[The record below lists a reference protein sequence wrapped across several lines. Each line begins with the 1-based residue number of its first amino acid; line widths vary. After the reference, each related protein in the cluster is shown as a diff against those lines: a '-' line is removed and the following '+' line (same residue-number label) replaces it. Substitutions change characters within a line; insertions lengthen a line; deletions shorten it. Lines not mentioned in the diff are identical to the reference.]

1 MALPIIQN
9 NSTEIVDVLQTSMD
23 INLDIFSFLEKYA
36 EKQVKILQ
44 EILTVTKKQ
53 YEFNVDWRRDE
64 EYQREELDR
73 EKQKPNPPETPEP
86 SDPKPSAGDAGG
98 LSLKGALAAA
108 LASLFASIKKSI
120 ESVITKLKSV
130 FKPIISA
137 FESVITKLKSAF
149 RPVISAFESVITKL
163 KSAFRPV
170 ISAFESVITK
180 LKSAFKP
187 IISVFESVIT
197 KLKSVFKPIT
207 SAFESVITKLKSVF
221 KPITS
226 AFETVITKLKS
237 VFKPI
242 ISAFEPVFTVFKNIL
257 KFFGRFNL
265 FGLIIFG
272 IIDFITGFIDK
283 FKAADSLGEG
293 ILEGLWGGI
302 TNAIRGIIAIPLDML
317 KDLTSWIAEKLGFS
331 EVAKVLDSFSFVD
344 LFNKATEWLYNTE
357 TDTWFGGALDD
368 LGSLGEGI
376 LEGLW
381 GGYTNVIRN
390 FIYIPLDMLKDLTS
404 WIAEKLG
411 FSEVAK
417 VLDSF
422 SFVDLFDKA
431 TKWLY
436 DTETNIWFGGALDDL
451 PEKMKTLYTDLKTKL
466 ESFIKDYIYDGS
478 GDKIKLFGQ
487 ELPTFDDIGNWA
499 TSIKEK
505 IGNFI
510 KDNIYDGE
518 NNKIFGFTIP
528 EKLFE
533 FNMFTSI
540 KQSVDDVIE
549 SIEKIFSGDFSME
562 NLLQGASGL
571 LDLVQAPL
579 NLAINAIKDIFK
591 WGEGEEGASEPFRL
605 SKFIA
610 DTISNITNA
619 IKDMFAWADEKFGF
633 NITGTLKN
641 FANMIYNPETGE
653 IFGLN
658 FEDLFDV
665 FPSIDDIKKKL
676 TGLIPD
682 MFLGGGGDDSVDLS
696 ASTLDPGADEVD
708 LKKLKKELDAGNEK
722 AVMKYLSDTKSGDG
736 IENEEEVLKI
746 LKTYG
751 FYDGIISPRAFE
763 DDSIPQAAE
772 GGITPKPPGSSA
784 RNARNARTSSPAREG
799 KRPAQGGRHQ
809 QRRQVEPGGTRGA
822 ARQRKP
828 GARRPVRHDRPRRR
842 ARRRQPGRRRRAQYF
857 YNCS

>member
-1 MALPIIQN
+1 MALPNIQN

-73 EKQKPNPPETPEP
+73 EKPNPPSTPEP
-86 SDPKPSAGDAGG
+86 TPEPDAGESGESGAGGFGLLGALGSG
-98 LSLKGALAAA
+98 LS
-108 LASLFASIKKSI
+108 
-120 ESVITKLKSV
+120 ITKL
-130 FKPIISA
+130 
-137 FESVITKLKSAF
+137 IT
-149 RPVISAFESVITKL
+149 T
-163 KSAFRPV
+163 
-170 ISAFESVITK
+170 
-180 LKSAFKP
+180 
-187 IISVFESVIT
+187 
-197 KLKSVFKPIT
+197 
-207 SAFESVITKLKSVF
+207 
-221 KPITS
+221 
-226 AFETVITKLKS
+226 
-237 VFKPI
+237 
-242 ISAFEPVFTVFKNIL
+242 FKNIFRVIG
-257 KFFGRFNL
+257 KFTIFGT
-265 FGLIIFG
+265 IIFG

-368 LGSLGEGI
+368 LDSLGESI

-487 ELPTFDDIGNWA
+487 ELPNMTDIIQFG
-499 TSIKEK
+499 TEMKIKLTEFVK
-505 IGNFI
+505 N
-510 KDNIYDGE
+510 NIYDGSGD
-518 NNKIFGFTIP
+518 KI
-528 EKLFE
+528 KLFGQE
-533 FNMFTSI
+533 LPNMTDISNFGTEI
-540 KQSVDDVIE
+540 KTKLE
-549 SIEKIFSGDFSME
+549 SF
-562 NLLQGASGL
+562 
-571 LDLVQAPL
+571 
-579 NLAINAIKDIFK
+579 IKDYIYDPETGSILGINFGDLFK
-591 WGEGEEGASEPFRL
+591 KLDDMLPDMDDIIGQLLAEVPEFFVPDEMKALRAKAIQKNEAEDAAKETAKAEADQRAKDTTTAAMSFLGSFDETETFKNNTTQQTSSPTTSTANMSSLMGEGEIPTDETTSSIPTTPASKVETKQL
-605 SKFIA
+605 SLKEIKKQE
-610 DTISNITNA
+610 SKLYYEKY
-619 IKDMFAWADEKFGF
+619 KDMSISQLNKIIQEGSNLTVTERQFVSDLQLLKSKENNTRVYKSQSTKFEAKYGIMLSDKTS
-633 NITGTLKN
+633 NTSDSNTTSNTSDSK
-641 FANMIYNPETGE
+641 
-653 IFGLN
+653 
-658 FEDLFDV
+658 
-665 FPSIDDIKKKL
+665 
-676 TGLIPD
+676 LIPSTTAPVTVTGAAVESGSQAVNE
-682 MFLGGGGDDSVDLS
+682 MNSQAPNVNVVSDSSSKVN
-696 ASTLDPGADEVD
+696 APVTSTVV
-708 LKKLKKELDAGNEK
+708 N
-722 AVMKYLSDTKSGDG
+722 YT
-736 IENEEEVLKI
+736 
-746 LKTYG
+746 
-751 FYDGIISPRAFE
+751 
-763 DDSIPQAAE
+763 
-772 GGITPKPPGSSA
+772 PGSS
-784 RNARNARTSSPAREG
+784 NARNSDNSV
-799 KRPAQGGRHQ
+799 
-809 QRRQVEPGGTRGA
+809 RQFSINALSGL
-822 ARQRKP
+822 
-828 GARRPVRHDRPRRR
+828 
-842 ARRRQPGRRRRAQYF
+842 
-857 YNCS
+857 

>member
-1 MALPIIQN
+1 
-9 NSTEIVDVLQTSMD
+9 
-23 INLDIFSFLEKYA
+23 
-36 EKQVKILQ
+36 
-44 EILTVTKKQ
+44 
-53 YEFNVDWRRDE
+53 
-64 EYQREELDR
+64 
-73 EKQKPNPPETPEP
+73 
-86 SDPKPSAGDAGG
+86 
-98 LSLKGALAAA
+98 
-108 LASLFASIKKSI
+108 
-120 ESVITKLKSV
+120 LKSV
-130 FKPIISA
+130 FKPIIS
-137 FESVITKLKSAF
+137 S
-149 RPVISAFESVITKL
+149 
-163 KSAFRPV
+163 
-170 ISAFESVITK
+170 
-180 LKSAFKP
+180 
-187 IISVFESVIT
+187 
-197 KLKSVFKPIT
+197 
-207 SAFESVITKLKSVF
+207 
-221 KPITS
+221 
-226 AFETVITKLKS
+226 FET
-237 VFKPI
+237 
-242 ISAFEPVFTVFKNIL
+242 VFTVFKNIL

-293 ILEGLWGGI
+293 ILEGLWGGF
-302 TNAIRGIIAIPLDML
+302 TNVIRGFIAIPLDLL

-381 GGYTNVIRN
+381 GGYTNVIRD

-540 KQSVDDVIE
+540 KQSVDDVIK

-682 MFLGGGGDDSVDLS
+682 MFLGGGGDDTVDLS

-784 RNARNARTSSPAREG
+784 RNAESARIQARLEKKSAREKAADTNGDGKVSRAERVALLAKEDQERADLFGTTDLGAALDAGSLDGAGARNTSTIVPNGTDNTSTNFSDMMDAYDAKILALVEGGHEITGELMQKLLLETFSRGSDNGTNDTSNSKLIPLTTAPVTGAAVESGSQAVNEINSQAPIVNVVSDSSSKVNAPVTSTVVNYTPGSSNARNSDNSVRQFSINALSSL
-799 KRPAQGGRHQ
+799 
-809 QRRQVEPGGTRGA
+809 
-822 ARQRKP
+822 
-828 GARRPVRHDRPRRR
+828 
-842 ARRRQPGRRRRAQYF
+842 
-857 YNCS
+857 